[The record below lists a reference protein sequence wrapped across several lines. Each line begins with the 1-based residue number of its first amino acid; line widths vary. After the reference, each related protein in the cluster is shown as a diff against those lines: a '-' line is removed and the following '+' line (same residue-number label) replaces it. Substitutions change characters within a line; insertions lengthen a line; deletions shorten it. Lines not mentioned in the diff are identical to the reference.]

1 MDMLGRSALFA
12 FWCLVLWGTLWD
24 LALLFALLTRGAGAA
39 AETLF
44 VPPVQNAAAAW
55 ASRLCGLLAVV
66 VWGVVLG
73 TRWSSPRKPA

>member
-1 MDMLGRSALFA
+1 
-12 FWCLVLWGTLWD
+12 
-24 LALLFALLTRGAGAA
+24 
-39 AETLF
+39 